1 MFRFS
6 LRVSLKPWLLSTFLN
21 SLTGFILLA
30 KRFLP
35 GGVETALVKVRAG
48 KLAVSLFRV
57 ADPNA
62 LADSVDPATFAVDE
76 RFPYWSEIWPS
87 SLGLAG
93 YLSRMEIPCGLPA
106 IELGCGTGLC
116 GVVAALR
123 GARVTFTDYE
133 RDALSFARANHALGT
148 GRPGP
153 TRIFDW
159 RDPPRNLSAG
169 LVLASDVIYESR
181 FIEPFLNALK
191 RTTAPGG
198 MALVAEPWRK
208 IARNSVERLEGEGF
222 QRTLHLEEV
231 TAAGRTHGIWI
242 HKLVR
247 TNRRTA

>member
-1 MFRFS
+1 MPKG
-6 LRVSLKPWLLSTFLN
+6 LDVA
-21 SLTGFILLA
+21 LT
-30 KRFLP
+30 
-35 GGVETALVKVRAG
+35 KVRAG
-48 KLAVSLFRV
+48 KLAVSLYRV

-76 RFPYWSEIWPS
+76 RFPYWSEVWPS
-87 SLGLAG
+87 SLGLAA
-93 YLSRMEIPCGLPA
+93 YISRMDIPFGLPA

-133 RDALSFARANHALGT
+133 RDALRFARANHALNT
-148 GRPGP
+148 GRPGL

-159 RDPPRNLSAG
+159 RDPPRNLSAR

-181 FIEPFLNALK
+181 FIEPFLRALK

-222 QRTLHLEEV
+222 KRTLHLEEV
-231 TAAGRTHGIWI
+231 TIDGRTHAIWI
-242 HKLVR
+242 HKLLR
-247 TNRRTA
+247 TRRRTA